1 MTLDA
6 ANFRA
11 LNEGLGQMVDDRV
24 AAGWKPTLLTFM
36 FNPLGGSPSSV
47 AWQMQNE
54 VESVYARVL
63 TRIVRK
69 PHSMPTNRLPFWI
82 CTPDYPVFKYEKDH
96 FRDVS
101 INDGRHI
108 HVVAVT
114 PLFSRMKETLE
125 DHFYYEQ
132 GHYSGRDKLLSR
144 IHAKTMTEEFG
155 YATGYAAKGIKTS
168 RIHSDELFILPRLS
182 SEMST

>member
-1 MTLDA
+1 MTLDT
-6 ANFRA
+6 ANIRA
-11 LNEGLGQMVDDRV
+11 LNEGLGQMVEDRV
-24 AAGWKPTLLTFM
+24 TTGWQPTLLTFV
-36 FNPLGGSPSSV
+36 FNQLRGSPSSV

-69 PHSMPTNRLPFWI
+69 PHSTPIDRLPFWI

-96 FRDVS
+96 FRNVS

-108 HVVAVT
+108 HAVAVT
-114 PLFSRMKETLE
+114 PPFSRMRQSLE

-132 GHYSGRDKLLSR
+132 GLYTGRDKSLWE
-144 IHAKTMTEEFG
+144 IHAKPMTEKLT

-168 RIHSDELFILPRLS
+168 RINSDELFILPRLS
-182 SEMST
+182 SELTS